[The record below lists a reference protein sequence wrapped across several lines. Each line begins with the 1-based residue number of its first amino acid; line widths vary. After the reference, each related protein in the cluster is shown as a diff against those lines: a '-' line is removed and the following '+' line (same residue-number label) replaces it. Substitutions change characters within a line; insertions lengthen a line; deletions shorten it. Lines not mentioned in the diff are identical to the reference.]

1 MRVSRIRAKF
11 FGRPLP
17 IPLTPSLWFTI
28 ILPATRHRVRQITA
42 SRDVLLRRRNYC
54 KSSYSITSSSAR
66 HRKGIPA
73 TSVSRKQEC
82 CRTEILNPKIE
93 IRNHMR
99 TAKIHPT
106 AIVDPAARIADD
118 AEVGPFSVIGPQV
131 VIGNKTIVQSH
142 VVIEGEVQIGHGNFI
157 GHGAVIGAPPQDVSF
172 SPERTTKLE
181 IGNNN
186 IIREYCTIHRGT
198 AEGSSTKIGDKNF
211 LMAGA
216 HIGHNCGIGN
226 NVIIAN
232 NCLLAGFVQVDDGA
246 FLGGGSTFHQF
257 MHIGRLVMVQGSSAF
272 GKDLPPF
279 VIAAERN
286 CVFGLNIVG
295 MRRAGLGANDRD
307 EIKEAFKL
315 IYLSG
320 LNTSQ
325 ALKKAETMT
334 FGAPAR
340 EFLDFVASSKKRGI
354 CPLKRSE
361 TDDVSA

>member
-1 MRVSRIRAKF
+1 M
-11 FGRPLP
+11 
-17 IPLTPSLWFTI
+17 
-28 ILPATRHRVRQITA
+28 H
-42 SRDVLLRRRNYC
+42 
-54 KSSYSITSSSAR
+54 
-66 HRKGIPA
+66 
-73 TSVSRKQEC
+73 
-82 CRTEILNPKIE
+82 
-93 IRNHMR
+93 

-118 AEVGPFSVIGPQV
+118 VEVGPFSVIGPQA

-142 VVIEGEVQIGHGNFI
+142 VVIEGEVLIGSGNFV
-157 GHGAVIGAPPQDVSF
+157 GHGAMIGAPPQDVSF
-172 SPERTTKLE
+172 SPERKTKVE
-181 IGNNN
+181 IGNDN

-216 HIGHNCGIGN
+216 HIGHNCEIGN

-286 CVFGLNIVG
+286 SVFGINVIGL
-295 MRRAGLGANDRD
+295 RRARFIEKDRD
-307 EIKEAFKL
+307 EIKAAFKL
-315 IYLSG
+315 VYLSR
-320 LNTSQ
+320 LNIS
-325 ALKKAETMT
+325 KVIEKAATMK

-340 EFLDFVASSKKRGI
+340 EFLDFVSNAKKRGI
-354 CPLKRSE
+354 CPLKRGGNKE
-361 TDDVSA
+361 MLV